1 MIADFDMRALVV
13 GLEPKLIVELG
24 TGDGAT
30 AARMMSVLPIGAKL
44 VTINWPNP
52 PSGDNPKKYLK
63 DWLADPRLTIVFG
76 DTRHEAWRFQ
86 DRSID
91 LLFIDSTHTLDCASA
106 EWDAYRPKL
115 KNGATVVVDDLDDN
129 DMRKFWDG
137 IKYVSALSR
146 SSTLGVFK
154 YES

>member
-1 MIADFDMRALVV
+1 MIADFDMRALIV

-52 PSGDNPKKYLK
+52 PSGDNPMRYLGRWVS
-63 DWLADPRLTIVFG
+63 DDRLRIVFG
-76 DTRHEAWRFQ
+76 DTRDYAWMFT

-91 LLFIDSTHTLDCASA
+91 LLHIDSTHTCDCASA
-106 EWDAYRPKL
+106 ELAEYKPKL
-115 KNGATVVVDDLDDN
+115 RNRATVVVDDLDHN
-129 DMRKFWDG
+129 DMMEFWNKLPYTK
-137 IKYVSALSR
+137 IVSR
-146 SSTLGVFK
+146 SGSLGVFK